1 MLIPNPPELPALFI
15 LKGLELP
22 HPRRCFRKPSH
33 SSPQRCHPGTP
44 LNYYLLL
51 LIRCDRFLKQFQFV
65 SKQGGGEQA
74 LHSPCDAHQ
83 IHLDS
88 FPGGIKYVLS
98 FLQSPFQVAPVIIFY
113 LQCSSFPQSVESV
126 IGLQPG
132 GHQGQRT
139 KANTSLC

>member
-1 MLIPNPPELPALFI
+1 M
-15 LKGLELP
+15 
-22 HPRRCFRKPSH
+22 
-33 SSPQRCHPGTP
+33 P
-44 LNYYLLL
+44 LNCYLLL

-65 SKQGGGEQA
+65 SKQGGGEQT

-88 FPGGIKYVLS
+88 FPGGIRYVLS
-98 FLQSPFQVAPVIIFY
+98 FLQSPFQFVPVIIFY
-113 LQCSSFPQSVESV
+113 LQCSCFPQSVEPA

-139 KANTSLC
+139 EVIPLCSEENSSFENQGKCLRLLWSLGRRQAM